1 MPGLGA
7 KILKVSPNL
16 AHPAFECSFRQ
27 HLLIAAPM
35 ARLAA

>member
-16 AHPAFECSFRQ
+16 GHPA
-27 HLLIAAPM
+27 LN
-35 ARLAA
+35 ARFDNIS